1 MNNVQEAEQSTVVP
15 AVNGL
20 APEKAERLTLLSKE
34 QALSEWDV
42 LSKMFAIAIPRTLG
56 RVTLDTLKANVEEG
70 KALVVI
76 AWNPDPMAPVI
87 HAAFMVEGDGYPSG
101 KKVFTISLCGG
112 SDISEWGHL
121 LWQFRDMAAELDFD
135 QIQFT
140 GRAGWSKFI
149 GAKEVSR
156 NYVEELK

>member
-1 MNNVQEAEQSTVVP
+1 MEATQSP
-15 AVNGL
+15 EIE
-20 APEKAERLTLLSKE
+20 APENRVEVREQATRLSLLSKE

-42 LSKMFAIAIPRTLG
+42 LSKMFDIAIPRTLG
-56 RVTLDTLKANVEEG
+56 RVTLETLKAHIEEG

-76 AWNPDPMAPVI
+76 AWNPDPAAPVI
-87 HAAFMVEGDGYPSG
+87 HAAFLVEGDRYPSG

-121 LWQFRDMAAELDFD
+121 YCQFRDMAAGLGFE
-135 QIQFT
+135 QIQIT
-140 GRAGWSKFI
+140 GRPGWAKFI

-156 NYVEELK
+156 TFVEELM